1 MHSNKDPTYF
11 LVSKWTIA
19 DITYFIHSKTCR
31 QVPYSTLKRWRKH
44 LEIYPDENL
53 LYTDCDRDSLLS
65 LAQWLQ
71 RGGRVKPFADRFKQF
86 IQQQSEVHH
95 GQ

>member
-1 MHSNKDPTYF
+1 MHLNKDPTYF
-11 LVSKWTIA
+11 LISKWTIA

-31 QVPYSTLKRWRKH
+31 QVPYSTLKRWRQH
-44 LEIYPDENL
+44 LGIYPDENL

-65 LAQWLQ
+65 LAQWLK
-71 RGGRVKPFADRFKQF
+71 RGGRVKPFADRFEQF

-95 GQ
+95 G